1 MVRGHSQHQ
10 AGAASLADASGYDLA
25 VATPP
30 PAPLRLDDELAA
42 GCLPAIGAVLFLAVA
57 PVVLSAAAFAALS
70 AVAAAVPPL
79 DDAVDGVWHLLGKR
93 FAAYFVILG
102 AINPPAVL
110 PGVLWWLRPW
120 RPAPTDGRQWSA
132 AAAYGLL
139 SWFAVT
145 AGGAAFGGAVM
156 GIYGA

>member
-1 MVRGHSQHQ
+1 M
-10 AGAASLADASGYDLA
+10 
-25 VATPP
+25 ATPP
-30 PAPLRLDDELAA
+30 PVPLRLDDELAA
-42 GCLPAIGAVLFLAVA
+42 GCLPAAGAVSFLIVA

-70 AVAAAVPPL
+70 AAAAEVPPL
-79 DDAVDGVWHLLGKR
+79 YDAVDGVWRLLGKR
-93 FAAYFVILG
+93 FVAYFVILG

-110 PGVLWWLRPW
+110 PGALWWLRPW
-120 RPAPTDGRQWSA
+120 RPVPAGGRPWFA

-145 AGGAAFGGAVM
+145 AGGAAFGGAVT